1 MNISTFLSSILA
13 VCNQNMWFW
22 FKRVIYSKLNCSD
35 SKQPKEN
42 DASTNTKKSCFHQI
56 ISRCIIFLDHLLT
69 IKTAIKN
76 QNKRIW
82 CQINWSSEQESRFNC
97 KHPNLI
103 ILFKLTLLDHF
114 FSISL
119 FTFFCYKATFN
130 IYSQVHQ
137 NIKNR
142 PAFTILILI
151 CKLIQHNII

>member
-1 MNISTFLSSILA
+1 VNISTFLSSILA

-82 CQINWSSEQESRFNC
+82 CQINWSSEQESHFNC
-97 KHPNLI
+97 KHPNVI
-103 ILFKLTLLDHF
+103 ILFKLTLLESLLFNQSFDILLLQSYVKE
-114 FSISL
+114 FSFLDSNQTVRHR
-119 FTFFCYKATFN
+119 FRCMYYMF
-130 IYSQVHQ
+130 SS
-137 NIKNR
+137 R
-142 PAFTILILI
+142 S
-151 CKLIQHNII
+151 